1 MVVYHINLGQLNQK
15 QPGYVLIVTYFE
27 GFNQEPGSIR
37 SIYAGT
43 HIYTYNYK
51 TIDEKIN
58 EFGDWCGPEFIIGR
72 TMYEKYIKMLVI
84 SKLTR

>member
-15 QPGYVLIVTYFE
+15 QPGYVLTV
-27 GFNQEPGSIR
+27 
-37 SIYAGT
+37 IYAGT

-51 TIDEKIN
+51 KIDEKIN

-84 SKLTR
+84 